1 MSGLVPNKFFKGHN
15 SDGSKFTMEEWD
27 YGDIATLD
35 AMSFVFYLCLG
46 CVASSFLP
54 IILTAMAIYHYN
66 GRAKVFYVLTA
77 LISAYFIYDANH
89 GWLVTMFLSWF
100 FEESTI
106 NVLIS
111 LITTCL
117 VLNLVFLFVGRGIYA
132 TIEAISGEVSTRWAI
147 FLGVVLVISLITYTT
162 TKNHYKHQKGWVERN
177 INEGLEF
184 SVKKKTE

>member
-1 MSGLVPNKFFKGHN
+1 MSGLVPNKFFKGRN

-35 AMSFVFYLCLG
+35 AISFVFYLCIG

-54 IILTAMAIYHYN
+54 IILTAMAIYNYN

-77 LISAYFIYDANH
+77 VISAYFIYDANH
-89 GWLVTMFLSWF
+89 GWLVTMFLTWF

-106 NVLIS
+106 NILVS

-117 VLNLVFLFVGRGIYA
+117 VLNLVFLFIGRLIYGI
-132 TIEAISGEVSTRWAI
+132 IESMSDVVNTRWSI
-147 FLGVVLVISLITYTT
+147 FMGLVLLISVLTYNV

-184 SVKKKTE
+184 SVHKTE